1 MATHKANVL
10 STYKTKI
17 TTFGGYTSI
26 TYHSTEIVKFNAD
39 IIILN
44 FGGYDTV
51 TTRRKMNQA
60 SKMFDLGYSV
70 MRIKGETYINYCDKK
85 MKCNGLA
92 GYIAADDRDLIIK
105 SNLVYS
111 NT

>member
-39 IIILN
+39 TIILN

-60 SKMFDLGYSV
+60 SHMFDLGFGVY
-70 MRIKGETYINYCDKK
+70 RDKGVTTIRWGMFSQKYNGNCIIINRHLNEDNAKLGV
-85 MKCNGLA
+85 N
-92 GYIAADDRDLIIK
+92 I
-105 SNLVYS
+105 S
-111 NT
+111 